1 MEILHDFD
9 EVVNRRG
16 GDSKKYSL
24 YPEDVIPMW
33 IADTDFKSPQPIV
46 EALVKRM
53 QMGVYGYTPT
63 SERLKSAAARW
74 QKLRFGWDVDP
85 ATVEYIPG
93 VISGVISAVRAFS
106 QPGDNIVVQSPCYP
120 PFSDLADH
128 NGRHLLRNWF
138 VKKNDRFEIDFE
150 DFEAKIADPRT
161 KLFILCNPQ
170 NPSGRV
176 YTREELIRMGEL
188 CLKRHVVVL
197 ADEIHADIVFDKRK
211 HIPFA
216 SLSSAFAQ
224 NCVSFMNP
232 SKTFN
237 VPGFRTAA
245 FIASNPVL
253 KEAVHQIVVDNK
265 AIGENIC
272 GTLALCTAYEKCG
285 YYADQLV
292 AYLQGNRD
300 YAEERFG
307 KIKGVVPSRLEGTYL
322 MWLDCRGLEM
332 SQKELDRF
340 FVEKVKVGLNSGT
353 TFGQE
358 CDGFLRMNIAC
369 PRSTLAEALDR
380 IEAAVNSL

>member
-1 MEILHDFD
+1 
-9 EVVNRRG
+9 
-16 GDSKKYSL
+16 
-24 YPEDVIPMW
+24 
-33 IADTDFKSPQPIV
+33 
-46 EALVKRM
+46 
-53 QMGVYGYTPT
+53 
-63 SERLKSAAARW
+63 
-74 QKLRFGWDVDP
+74 
-85 ATVEYIPG
+85 
-93 VISGVISAVRAFS
+93 
-106 QPGDNIVVQSPCYP
+106 
-120 PFSDLADH
+120 
-128 NGRHLLRNWF
+128 
-138 VKKNDRFEIDFE
+138 
-150 DFEAKIADPRT
+150 
-161 KLFILCNPQ
+161 
-170 NPSGRV
+170 
-176 YTREELIRMGEL
+176 
-188 CLKRHVVVL
+188 
-197 ADEIHADIVFDKRK
+197 
-211 HIPFA
+211 
-216 SLSSAFAQ
+216 
-224 NCVSFMNP
+224 MNP

-307 KIKGVVPSRLEGTYL
+307 KIKGVVPNRLEGTYL